1 MSSTNPDPT
10 RGSAPAEAAEDVHA
24 PTGAEPETLPGA
36 KDALALLD
44 TAIERTGGQ
53 RRDGQRIM
61 AAHVAQ
67 VLQTGRHLL
76 VQAGTGTGKSLAY
89 LVPAIQHALGAD
101 KPVVVATA
109 TLALQAQIVG
119 RDVPRLL
126 ETLEDRLEGEV
137 EVALLKGRSNYVCL
151 HKLEGG
157 YPEDEDPDALFNL
170 NSQGQAASGHPR
182 PAPDSLAEEVVRLRA
197 WADSTDTGD
206 RDDLRPGVS
215 DRAWRQVSVT
225 ASECLGRRCPL
236 VEECFSER
244 ARQRAGEADV
254 VITNHALL
262 AISAFEG
269 IGVLPEH
276 DVVVVDEAHE
286 LVDRVTGAVT
296 GALSPLMVRSAA
308 RAVRTN
314 TQAASEPLSSAA
326 EALEQACSGRPA
338 ELMPQGLEPGIAR
351 AMEQVRDAA
360 RAALS
365 DTKADAKDSDA
376 GRQTARAKLTE
387 VLELAERMLSAD
399 GRFEVVWISRAGGWE
414 PGRGYVS
421 AADTDPATL
430 HVAPLSVAGRLRE
443 GLFQDRT
450 VVLTSATLA
459 IGDSFDQV
467 AGSLGLQGEKAPAWE
482 GLDVGSPFDYPKQG
496 MLYVARDL
504 PKPGRGVSEE
514 QLERILQLV
523 EASGGGALGL
533 FSSRRGAQQAAEYV
547 REHSDLP
554 VLVQGESS
562 LRGLVERFT
571 AEEDTCLFGTMS
583 LWQGVDVPGPSCRLV
598 LIDRIPFPRPDD
610 PLATARARAVGRRGG
625 NGFMAVSAYHAAIRL
640 AQGAGRLIRSRED
653 RGVVAVL
660 DSRLAT
666 ARYGGFLR
674 AALPPLWTTDRLP
687 VVTGALRRLHAG

>member
-1 MSSTNPDPT
+1 M
-10 RGSAPAEAAEDVHA
+10 HA

-67 VLQTGRHLL
+67 ALQTGRHLL

-326 EALEQACSGRPA
+326 EAQEHAGSGRAPA
-338 ELMPQGLEPGIAR
+338 QKPPGLEPGIAP
-351 AMEQVRDAA
+351 AMEQVRDPAPAA
-360 RAALS
+360 RS
-365 DTKADAKDSDA
+365 
-376 GRQTARAKLTE
+376 
-387 VLELAERMLSAD
+387 
-399 GRFEVVWISRAGGWE
+399 
-414 PGRGYVS
+414 
-421 AADTDPATL
+421 
-430 HVAPLSVAGRLRE
+430 
-443 GLFQDRT
+443 
-450 VVLTSATLA
+450 
-459 IGDSFDQV
+459 
-467 AGSLGLQGEKAPAWE
+467 
-482 GLDVGSPFDYPKQG
+482 
-496 MLYVARDL
+496 
-504 PKPGRGVSEE
+504 
-514 QLERILQLV
+514 
-523 EASGGGALGL
+523 
-533 FSSRRGAQQAAEYV
+533 
-547 REHSDLP
+547 
-554 VLVQGESS
+554 
-562 LRGLVERFT
+562 
-571 AEEDTCLFGTMS
+571 
-583 LWQGVDVPGPSCRLV
+583 
-598 LIDRIPFPRPDD
+598 
-610 PLATARARAVGRRGG
+610 
-625 NGFMAVSAYHAAIRL
+625 
-640 AQGAGRLIRSRED
+640 
-653 RGVVAVL
+653 
-660 DSRLAT
+660 
-666 ARYGGFLR
+666 
-674 AALPPLWTTDRLP
+674 
-687 VVTGALRRLHAG
+687 

>member
-1 MSSTNPDPT
+1 MTGGEPVS
-10 RGSAPAEAAEDVHA
+10 A

-36 KDALALLD
+36 RDVLDLLD

-53 RRDGQRIM
+53 RRDGQRLM
-61 AAHVAQ
+61 AARVAEAI
-67 VLQTGRHLL
+67 QTHRHLL

-89 LVPAIQHALGAD
+89 LVPALHESVSSE
-101 KPVVVATA
+101 KPIVVATA
-109 TLALQAQIVG
+109 TLALQSQIVN

-126 ETLEDRLEGEV
+126 ETLEDRLERPAN
-137 EVALLKGRSNYVCL
+137 VALLKGRNNYVCL

-157 YPEDEDPDALFNL
+157 YPEDDDPNALFSL
-170 NSQGQAASGHPR
+170 NSEGQGAAGHPSAAR
-182 PAPDSLAEEVVRLRA
+182 SDLAEEVVRLRS
-197 WADSTDTGD
+197 WAESTDTGD
-206 RDDLRPGVS
+206 RDELLPGVS
-215 DRAWRQVSVT
+215 DRAWRQLSVT
-225 ASECLGRRCPL
+225 ASECLGRKCPL
-236 VEECFSER
+236 VEECFSEL

-262 AISAFEG
+262 AINAFEG

-276 DVVVVDEAHE
+276 EVVIVDEAHE

-308 RAVRTN
+308 RAVRKN
-314 TQAASEPLSSAA
+314 TGSASEPLAAAA
-326 EALEQACSGRPA
+326 EALETACEGKPA
-338 ELMPQGLEPGIAR
+338 ELMPQGLDPDTTR
-351 AMEQVRDAA
+351 AMELVRDAA

-365 DTKADAKDSDA
+365 DTKPEAKDSDA
-376 GRQTARAKLTE
+376 GRQMARARLTE
-387 VLELAERMLSAD
+387 VLELAERMLGAD

-414 PGRGYVS
+414 PGRGYVA

-430 HVAPLSVAGRLRE
+430 NVAPLSVAGRLRE
-443 GLFQDRT
+443 GLFQDHT
-450 VVLTSATLA
+450 VVLTSATLT
-459 IGDSFDQV
+459 IGDSFDAV
-467 AGSLGLQGEKAPAWE
+467 AGSLGLRGEKAPAWR

-496 MLYVARDL
+496 VLYLAADL

-533 FSSRRGAQQAAEYV
+533 FSSKRGAQQAAEYV
-547 REHSDLP
+547 REHSDLE

-562 LRGLVERFT
+562 LRGLVQQFT
-571 AEEDTCLFGTMS
+571 EEEDTCLFGTMS
-583 LWQGVDVPGPSCRLV
+583 LWQGVDVPGESCRLV
-598 LIDRIPFPRPDD
+598 IIDRIPFPRPDD
-610 PLATARARAVGRRGG
+610 PLSSARTRAVGRAGG
-625 NGFMAVSAYHAAIRL
+625 NGFMAVSAYHAAIKL

-653 RGVVAVL
+653 RGVVAIL
-660 DSRLAT
+660 DSRIAT

-687 VVTGALRRLHAG
+687 VVTAALRRLHGDAG